1 MNAPKCA
8 KEGEIICKILHQLLS
23 APHHRVLT
31 RAPSKTSKKFLVLE
45 MHHHTII
52 LPSPSI
58 AQCSTNLE
66 IIVSQLV
73 KKFSKA
79 KYG

>member
-1 MNAPKCA
+1 MNAPKCT

-52 LPSPSI
+52 LHPQSHSVQI
-58 AQCSTNLE
+58 W

-73 KKFSKA
+73 KKFTKA